1 MTIDSVKKMK
11 DALCEKLKVSFGSTV
26 EEANDAQM
34 MRASA
39 LVLRDVMA
47 ERSVDTM
54 RETREE
60 HRRQVHYLSMEFLMG
75 RSLMKN
81 AFNLGV
87 GEILTEALD
96 ELGFRAADI
105 FESEPDAGL
114 GNGGLGRLAACYLDS
129 MTTLDIPAAGY
140 SICYELGIF
149 RQRIVD
155 GQQVELPDN
164 WKDLGGAW
172 LLPKPQETETVCFGG
187 TVRQFWDD
195 GRLHVVPE
203 GETEV
208 LAIPCDMEIAGY
220 GTKHVNTLRLWDAK
234 SPVPLDMSLF
244 SQGEYLRA
252 QEQHAMAETIAK
264 VLYPEDNHPEGKSLR
279 LKQQYFFVSATVQ
292 SIVRKH
298 IEVYGTAA
306 NFHEKNVI
314 QINDTHPA
322 LVIPELMRILMDD
335 AGLDW
340 DTAWNITT
348 HSVAYTNHTVLSEA
362 LERWPQ
368 ELMQSL
374 LPRVWTII
382 TEIARRYQEK
392 IENYYHDEAKTR
404 ELAIIWDGQVRMAN
418 LCIAGGM
425 AVNGVSALHSDILR
439 NDVFK
444 YQCAMEPEK
453 FKNVTNG
460 IDHRRWLAQINPRL
474 DELVRALA
482 GGDEYLLHPEALK
495 KLEAY
500 ADDTAVLNRLGEIK
514 RANKL
519 DFAAYVKKTQGIVL
533 NTDAIFDVQVK
544 RLHEYKRQLLN
555 AFSILYLYFGL
566 KDGSIADITPVTFL
580 FGAKSAPGYRRAKA
594 IIKFIHEVAKL
605 VEADPLVSQKIKVVF
620 VSNYNVSYAEKLV
633 AAADVSE
640 QISTAGTEAS
650 GTGNM
655 KLMLNGAV
663 TLGTYDGANIEI
675 VEEAGEENNYIFGAK
690 VEELEQI
697 MPTYDSRKL
706 FSENEKI
713 RRVVETLIDG
723 TCCDGGSGDF
733 RELYYSLL
741 DGASWHAPDNYY
753 LLGDLESYVAAK
765 LRCNSDYTDRMAFA
779 KKQWLNICNAGK
791 FSSDRTIADYAENIW
806 NIQAVTVD

>member
-26 EEANDAQM
+26 EEASDAQM

-392 IENYYHDEAKTR
+392 IGNYYHDEAKTR

-474 DELVRALA
+474 DGLIADLC
-482 GGDEYLLHPEALK
+482 GGRGYLLHPEELK
-495 KLEAY
+495 KFEAF
-500 ADDTAVLNRLGEIK
+500 AGDGAVLARLDEIK

-519 DFAAYVKKTQGIVL
+519 DFAAYVKKTQGVAL

-555 AFSILYLYFGL
+555 AMHIIYLYQKL
-566 KDGSIADITPVTFL
+566 QDDPSMELQPRTFL
-580 FGAKSAPGYRRAKA
+580 FGAKAAPGYA
-594 IIKFIHEVAKL
+594 VAKRIIHL
-605 VEADPLVSQKIKVVF
+605 INSLANQINSDPLCRGRLQVVFLENYRVSLAEHLMPASEVSQ
-620 VSNYNVSYAEKLV
+620 
-633 AAADVSE
+633 
-640 QISTAGTEAS
+640 QISTAGKEAS

-655 KLMLNGAV
+655 KFMMNGALTV
-663 TLGTYDGANIEI
+663 GTLDGAN
-675 VEEAGEENNYIFGAK
+675 VEMHEVLGDENMFLFGLHADEVARLK
-690 VEELEQI
+690 AQGYAPQRLCERDDAL
-697 MPTYDSRKL
+697 K
-706 FSENEKI
+706 
-713 RRVVETLIDG
+713 RVVDQFRTGFSDG
-723 TCCDGGSGDF
+723 VSYDDLARRLLQRDEYMLLQDF
-733 RELYYSLL
+733 ASYCAAEQRMAKTYADRAAWDRMSLL
-741 DGASWHAPDNYY
+741 NIARSGIFAADRA
-753 LLGDLESYVAAK
+753 VAQ
-765 LRCNSDYTDRMAFA
+765 Y
-779 KKQWLNICNAGK
+779 
-791 FSSDRTIADYAENIW
+791 ADNIW
-806 NIQAVTVD
+806 HVPHK

>member
-298 IEVYGTAA
+298 IELYGTAA

-348 HSVAYTNHTVLSEA
+348 HSVAYTNHTVLAEA

-374 LPRVWTII
+374 LPRIWTIL

-392 IENYYHDEAKTR
+392 IENYYHDPAKTR

-439 NDVFK
+439 SDVFK

-474 DELVRALA
+474 DGLIADLC
-482 GGDEYLLHPEALK
+482 GGRGYLLHPEELK
-495 KLEAY
+495 KFEAF
-500 ADDTAVLNRLGEIK
+500 AGDGAVLARLDEIK

-519 DFAAYVKKTQGIVL
+519 DFAAYVKKTQGVAL

-555 AFSILYLYFGL
+555 AMHIIYLYQKL
-566 KDGSIADITPVTFL
+566 QDDPSMELQPRTFL
-580 FGAKSAPGYRRAKA
+580 FGAKAAPGYA
-594 IIKFIHEVAKL
+594 VAKRIIHL
-605 VEADPLVSQKIKVVF
+605 INSLANQINSDPLCRGRLQVVFLENYRVSLAEHLMPASEVSQ
-620 VSNYNVSYAEKLV
+620 
-633 AAADVSE
+633 
-640 QISTAGTEAS
+640 QISTAGKEAS

-655 KLMLNGAV
+655 KFMMNGALTV
-663 TLGTYDGANIEI
+663 GTLDGAN
-675 VEEAGEENNYIFGAK
+675 VEMHEVLGDENMFLFGLHADEVARLK
-690 VEELEQI
+690 AQGYAPQRLCERDDAL
-697 MPTYDSRKL
+697 K
-706 FSENEKI
+706 
-713 RRVVETLIDG
+713 RVVDQLRTGFSDG
-723 TCCDGGSGDF
+723 VSYDDLAQRLLQRDEYMLLQDF
-733 RELYYSLL
+733 ASYCAAEQRMAKTYADRAAWDRMSLL
-741 DGASWHAPDNYY
+741 NIARSGIFAADRA
-753 LLGDLESYVAAK
+753 VAQ
-765 LRCNSDYTDRMAFA
+765 Y
-779 KKQWLNICNAGK
+779 
-791 FSSDRTIADYAENIW
+791 ADNIW
-806 NIQAVTVD
+806 HVPHK